1 MVSLLEYSVLV
12 PGDVCQVRVGSGVA
26 KLREEGQQVQT
37 ISEVTGVGGG
47 ERTKTSGDV
56 LKRTNAWCPG
66 SVLAKNDCWSSRPRS
81 PEQHIHTHPRLK
93 LGGRLLK

>member
-12 PGDVCQVRVGSGVA
+12 PGDVCQVCVGSGVA

-47 ERTKTSGDV
+47 RGQRPLVMFSREPMPGV
-56 LKRTNAWCPG
+56 LGVSWLKMTAGPPG
-66 SVLAKNDCWSSRPRS
+66 LGAQNSTY
-81 PEQHIHTHPRLK
+81 IHTP
-93 LGGRLLK
+93 G

>member
-37 ISEVTGVGGG
+37 ISEVTGGGG
-47 ERTKTSGDV
+47 EEDKD
-56 LKRTNAWCPG
+56 LW
-66 SVLAKNDCWSSRPRS
+66 
-81 PEQHIHTHPRLK
+81 
-93 LGGRLLK
+93 